1 MKLVCGRGVILMK
14 KSSGEKVFDFFN
26 VIFLIM
32 VIIVTVYPMLY
43 VLNSS
48 LSNPTELVTSK
59 GLMLWPKGF
68 QLEAYK
74 QVFNNSKVYVG
85 YKNTLIYVFA
95 GTAVNLLMTSLG
107 AYALSRKDLY
117 GRKFIMKLITF
128 TMFFSGG
135 MIPTF
140 LLVQNLGLVD
150 SRFAMIIPVAISTFN
165 LIIMRTN
172 FESIPVSL
180 VESAKLD
187 GANDFS
193 VLFKIILPLSKPIL
207 AVMTLYYAVDHWN
220 DFMRPLLYLRKQEL
234 YPIQIVLRD
243 ILLSNST
250 EANGSATDSAFAIG
264 ENIKYATIIVSTL
277 PILLVYPFIQ
287 KYFVQGALIGAV
299 KE

>member
-1 MKLVCGRGVILMK
+1 MKR
-14 KSSGEKVFDFFN
+14 SAAEKIFDTFN
-26 VIFLIM
+26 IIFLIL

-48 LSNPTELVTSK
+48 LSDPN
-59 GLMLWPKGF
+59 LMLRDKSLMIFPKGF
-68 QLEAYK
+68 QIEAYK
-74 QVFNNSKVYVG
+74 QVFNNPKIYTG
-85 YKNTLIYVFA
+85 YINTLIYVIG
-95 GTAVNLLMTSLG
+95 GTFVNLLMTSLG

-117 GRKFIMKLITF
+117 GRKFFMKVIIF
-128 TMFFSGG
+128 TMFFGGG

-140 LLVQNLGLVD
+140 LLVQNLGLVN
-150 SRFAMIIPVAISTFN
+150 SRLSMIIPAAISTFN
-165 LIIMRTN
+165 LIIMKTN
-172 FESIPVSL
+172 FENIPVSL

-193 VLFKIILPLSKPIL
+193 ILFKIILPLSKPII

-220 DFMRPLLYLRKQEL
+220 DFMGPLLYLRKQEL

-250 EANGSATDSAFAIG
+250 DASSSATDSAFAIG

-277 PILLVYPFIQ
+277 PILVVYPFIQ